1 MKNNLRKNFTIVD
14 NSILNSKELSLK
26 AKGLYAYMLSKPEN
40 WNFSYAGMKFE
51 LKEGEK
57 SLRSA
62 VKELENINILVKIP
76 LKQNNY
82 FIGWEWILHPTDEEL
97 RIAKH
102 DQNGHDQNGHD
113 QNGHD
118 IINTIKQKKINNK
131 DNKEIEEKED
141 EPQLRI
147 STTTDFHNYG
157 KPYDINNTDN
167 TINRDI
173 NNTDIREE
181 EKEEGYVLKSTKGM
195 YSKVQRV
202 CTQKYNN
209 SNINNR
215 DINIKKEN
223 KKKSKF
229 QTLLDQLPKQL
240 LTEKAKE
247 YLEDFYKY
255 RTEIK
260 KPIKTYRPLLAYLN
274 TLIALKNKNINLE
287 EAIKVMKDREWQ
299 TLKEDWL
306 KNTGL
311 ESWSA

>member
-1 MKNNLRKNFTIVD
+1 MAIIKLEKVDTPYEQIHRETIQAIKDPIALAIWVY
-14 NSILNSKELSLK
+14 L
-26 AKGLYAYMLSKPEN
+26 LSKPKN
-40 WNFSYAGMKFE
+40 WVVREKEIRNHFSRGGRKLGATSY
-51 LKEGEK
+51 LK
-57 SLRSA
+57 A
-62 VKELENINILVKIP
+62 MKELRELGLYEVIRDRDENNRFTCSRMIV
-76 LKQNNY
+76 
-82 FIGWEWILHPTDEEL
+82 F
-97 RIAKH
+97 
-102 DQNGHDQNGHD
+102 
-113 QNGHD
+113 
-118 IINTIKQKKINNK
+118 
-131 DNKEIEEKED
+131 
-141 EPQLRI
+141 PQLRI

-167 TINRDI
+167 TIDRDI
-173 NNTDIREE
+173 NNTDTRKE

-215 DINIKKEN
+215 DINIKEEKEN

-287 EAIKVMKDREWQ
+287 EAIRVMKDREWQ